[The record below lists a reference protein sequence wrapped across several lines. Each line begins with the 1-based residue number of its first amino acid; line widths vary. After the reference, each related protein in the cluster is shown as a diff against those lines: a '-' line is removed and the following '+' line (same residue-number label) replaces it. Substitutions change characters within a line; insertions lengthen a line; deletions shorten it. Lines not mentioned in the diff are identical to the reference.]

1 MHMTFQKYSIQIQ
14 IILSL
19 VFIPLNFGISYLCS
33 QVLQLP
39 LFMDMIF
46 VFAASFF
53 GLFCG
58 VLTSLGYYVLW
69 TLVMHY
75 SFIHMLYVI
84 CCLTG
89 TLLTWIFVTRR
100 KDYEESLSLWIRLVL
115 LFFVSTVII
124 SLEGSFIYSFFIIG
138 TDSPPEI
145 TTVMFLTYT
154 LVMQNLGV
162 QLSAFLAR
170 LPVNL
175 LDKAIAVFGGFGVYI
190 CVNRIYRRIR
200 FPAQARE

>member
-1 MHMTFQKYSIQIQ
+1 MRMTFQKYSIKVQ

-19 VFIPLNFGISYLCS
+19 IFIPLNFGVSYLCS
-33 QVLQLP
+33 QVLQIP

-46 VFAASFF
+46 IFAASFF
-53 GLFCG
+53 GVFCG
-58 VLTSLGYYVLW
+58 LVTSVGYYVLW

-84 CCLTG
+84 CCITG
-89 TLLTWIFVTRR
+89 TLLTWFFVTRY
-100 KDYEESLSLWIRLVL
+100 KTYEEYSAVWIRLAL
-115 LFFVSTVII
+115 MFFVSTVLI
-124 SLEGSFIYSFFIIG
+124 SLEGSFIYSFFILG
-138 TDSPPEI
+138 TASPPEI

-154 LVMQNLGV
+154 LMMQNLGV

-175 LDKAIAVFGGFGVYI
+175 FDKAIAVFGGFGVYMFI
-190 CVNRIYRRIR
+190 SKKILRVENHTEID
-200 FPAQARE
+200 

>member
-1 MHMTFQKYSIQIQ
+1 MLMTFPKFSIKIQ

-19 VFIPLNFGISYLCS
+19 IFIPLNFAISYLCS

-39 LFMDMIF
+39 LFMDMVFI
-46 VFAASFF
+46 FAASFF
-53 GLFCG
+53 GIFCG
-58 VLTSLGYYVLW
+58 LFTSLGYYIIW
-69 TLVMHY
+69 TLAMQY

-84 CCLTG
+84 CCITG
-89 TLLTWIFVTRR
+89 TFLTWLFVTRR
-100 KDYEESLSLWIRLVL
+100 KTYEEFSALWIRMALM
-115 LFFVSTVII
+115 FFVSTVLI
-124 SLEGSFIYSFFIIG
+124 SLEGSFIYSVFISG

-154 LVMQNLGV
+154 LIMQNLGV

-175 LDKAIAVFGGFGVYI
+175 LDKAIAVFGGFG
-190 CVNRIYRRIR
+190 IYMLVKVS
-200 FPAQARE
+200 ALKKM